1 MNQKQMNR
9 AEMIATT
16 RAYLDANTSVW
27 SSIPVINTIK
37 TQLDDVLQSISE
49 HQEAKEASQVFLGSN
64 KTALKKAVAEKAD
77 ILNDV
82 LATYAA
88 IEGNATLEQKADRS
102 YSELYRLPNQE
113 FVVVIKETIKLLE
126 EHIEAMADYG
136 MSPDQITDLKNAY
149 DNYLAISGQ
158 PRLYKVATSQ
168 AVRALEDL
176 FTQANEL
183 LTARMDRVMKRYKSA
198 DPNFYR
204 GYLAVRVIVDN

>member
-1 MNQKQMNR
+1 M
-9 AEMIATT
+9 A
-16 RAYLDANTSVW
+16 
-27 SSIPVINTIK
+27 
-37 TQLDDVLQSISE
+37 
-49 HQEAKEASQVFLGSN
+49 G
-64 KTALKKAVAEKAD
+64 KAD

-126 EHIEAMADYG
+126 EHIEAMADYC

-158 PRLYKVATSQ
+158 LRLYKVTTSQ
-168 AVRALEDL
+168 AVRALEDI

-183 LTARMDRVMKRYKSA
+183 LTARLDRVMKRHKSA
-198 DPNFYR
+198 NPNFYR
-204 GYLAVRVIVDN
+204 GYLAAKVIVDN

>member
-1 MNQKQMNR
+1 MNR

>member
-9 AEMIATT
+9 AEMLATT

-204 GYLAVRVIVDN
+204 GYLAARVIVDN

>member
-1 MNQKQMNR
+1 MNR
-9 AEMIATT
+9 AEMLATT

-204 GYLAVRVIVDN
+204 GYLAARVIVDN

>member
-9 AEMIATT
+9 AEMLATT

-27 SSIPVINTIK
+27 SSIPVINTMK
-37 TQLDDVLQSISE
+37 TQLDDLLQSISE

-88 IEGNATLEQKADRS
+88 LEGNATLEQKADRS
-102 YSELYRLPNQE
+102 YSGLYRLPNQE
-113 FVVVIKETIKLLE
+113 FVVVIKESIQLLE
-126 EHIEAMADYG
+126 EHIEGMADYG

-183 LTARMDRVMKRYKSA
+183 LTSRLDRVMKRYKSA

-204 GYLAVRVIVDN
+204 GYLAARVIVDN

>member
-1 MNQKQMNR
+1 MNR
-9 AEMIATT
+9 AEMLATT

-27 SSIPVINTIK
+27 SPIPVINTIK

-136 MSPDQITDLKNAY
+136 MSPDQVTDLKNAY

-204 GYLAVRVIVDN
+204 GYLAARVIVDN

>member
-9 AEMIATT
+9 AEMLATT

-27 SSIPVINTIK
+27 SSIPVINTMK

-102 YSELYRLPNQE
+102 YSDLYRLPNQE
-113 FVVVIKETIKLLE
+113 FVVVIKETIQLLE
-126 EHIEAMADYG
+126 EHIEAMVDYG

-149 DNYLAISGQ
+149 DNYLAISDQ
-158 PRLYKVATSQ
+158 PRLYKVAMSQ

-183 LTARMDRVMKRYKSA
+183 LTARLDRVMKRYKSV

-204 GYLAVRVIVDN
+204 GYLAARVIVDN

>member
-9 AEMIATT
+9 AEMLATT

-136 MSPDQITDLKNAY
+136 MSPDQVTDLKNAY

-204 GYLAVRVIVDN
+204 GYLAARVIVDN

>member
-9 AEMIATT
+9 AEMLATT

-37 TQLDDVLQSISE
+37 TQLDDILQSISE

-136 MSPDQITDLKNAY
+136 MSPDQVTDLKNAY

-204 GYLAVRVIVDN
+204 GYLAARVIVDN

>member
-9 AEMIATT
+9 AEMLATT

-37 TQLDDVLQSISE
+37 PQLDDVLQSISE

-204 GYLAVRVIVDN
+204 GYLAARVIVDN

>member
-1 MNQKQMNR
+1 MNR
-9 AEMIATT
+9 AEMLATT

-183 LTARMDRVMKRYKSA
+183 LTSRLDRVMKRYKSA

-204 GYLAVRVIVDN
+204 GYLAARVIVDN